1 MNGQD
6 QSHIRCKQCCNDI
19 PRGARLCSYC
29 SSYQDWRSWFSVS
42 STVLAMLTALVSVL
56 GIATPAVINVL
67 HSPKS
72 DAILQTPS
80 LDGTTLRVVAI
91 NRGDAPASLIRA
103 RIDGDYL
110 AGATKVRLRNDGDAS
125 ISPGSKLLTFDIIP
139 LLDEGQSYEGSLQAM
154 TAAMSGKPL
163 PATSVLL
170 GLAQSDGG
178 VSVLTNPTSR
188 TAALETAPLRTDAR
202 QVVHQQNPQLAR
214 PNPVSGLGLSPRTSG
229 SGMADL
235 PRCAGCTRRLRQRR
249 PADAGVNPLL

>member
-1 MNGQD
+1 MNEQD
-6 QSHIRCKQCCNDI
+6 QSHMLCKQCCNAI
-19 PRGARLCSYC
+19 PRGARLCSHC

-42 STVLAMLTALVSVL
+42 STVLALLTALVSVL

-103 RIDGDYL
+103 RIDGEYL
-110 AGATKVRLRNDGDAS
+110 AGATKVRLRNDGDAI

-139 LLDEGQSYEGSLQAM
+139 LLDERQSYDGSLQAM
-154 TAAMSGKPL
+154 SAAISGKPL

-170 GLAQSDGG
+170 GLAQSDGR
-178 VSVLTNPTSR
+178 VSVLKFTLTDENMFGLLRDNADRCSGVDKPNFTN
-188 TAALETAPLRTDAR
+188 
-202 QVVHQQNPQLAR
+202 
-214 PNPVSGLGLSPRTSG
+214 
-229 SGMADL
+229 
-235 PRCAGCTRRLRQRR
+235 GCIGNGT
-249 PADAGVNPLL
+249 PADGRAPSRPSTKPAAR